1 MFYSLMSLFVLLIGA
16 LLIYFALRLLGRRHW
31 LLGFVRGLF
40 GLGLLVGAIFLGLFA
55 LDLFSYQTLLKEKP
69 VATLSFKQQGPQE
82 FRVTLVHT
90 NGDEEEFLLKGDQ
103 WQLDARI
110 IKWQGLV
117 AATGVKP
124 GYRLD
129 RISGRYYSLADER
142 TAERTVYE
150 LSDHEWR
157 VDVWQW
163 LHKHPNLVPMVDA
176 NYGSATFV
184 PMADNALFEVKLSN
198 TGLVARPLNDPARA
212 ALAVWNE

>member
-1 MFYSLMSLFVLLIGA
+1 MFYSFMSVFVLLIGA
-16 LLIYFALRLLGRRHW
+16 LLVYFALRLLGRRHW
-31 LLGFVRGLF
+31 LLGFIRGLL
-40 GLGLLVGAIFLGLFA
+40 GLALLVGAAFLALFA
-55 LDLFSYQTLLKEKP
+55 LDIFSYQTLLKEKP
-69 VATLSFKQQGPQE
+69 VATLSFRQEGSQQYQ
-82 FRVTLVHT
+82 VTLVHT

-124 GYRLD
+124 GFRLD

-142 TAERTVYE
+142 TAERTVFE
-150 LSDHEWR
+150 LSDNKWR
-157 VDVWQW
+157 IDVWQW

-198 TGLVARPLNDPARA
+198 SGLLARPLNDPARE
-212 ALAVWNE
+212 ALAVWDE